1 MIDSVA
7 GKISAAPTAIT
18 ARTATS
24 PAGVSTSPPTAE
36 AVPNTASPD
45 SSAPLRPKRSP
56 RLPPASTSEA
66 NVSRYAA
73 TTHCRSRVVA
83 PSSRT
88 SDGSVTLTIVVSRLI
103 VNAARHST
111 ARAAPRREVFVEV
124 IDKKLKYMDRKIK
137 RLLVD
142 YRYEA

>member
-7 GKISAAPTAIT
+7 GKISAAPRPIT

-24 PAGVSTSPPTAE
+24 AVGVSTSPPTAD
-36 AVPNTASPD
+36 AAPNTASPD
-45 SSAPLRPKRSP
+45 NNAPLRPKRSP
-56 RLPPASTSEA
+56 RLPLASTSAA

-73 TTHCRSRVVA
+73 TTHCSSLVVA

-88 SDGSVTLTIVVSRLI
+88 SDGSVTFTIVVSRLI

-111 ARAAPRREVFVEV
+111 ARAAPRREVFGVV
-124 IDKKLKYMDRKIK
+124 IDKKVKYMGRKVK
-137 RLLVD
+137 RFLVHS
-142 YRYEA
+142 RV

>member
-7 GKISAAPTAIT
+7 GKISAAPRPIT

-24 PAGVSTSPPTAE
+24 AVGVSTNPPTAE

-45 SSAPLRPKRSP
+45 SNAPLRPKRSP
-56 RLPPASTSEA
+56 RLPPASTSAA
-66 NVSRYAA
+66 NVSRYAS
-73 TTHCRSRVVA
+73 TTHCRSRVEA

-88 SDGSVTLTIVVSRLI
+88 SDGSVTFTIVVSRLI

-111 ARAAPRREVFVEV
+111 ARAAPRREVFVV
-124 IDKKLKYMDRKIK
+124 VMDKKVKWIDRKVK

-142 YRYEA
+142 FAV